1 MRNLP
6 RVMIRTALALMVAAS
21 GIIAVS
27 AQAPAEAAVSQT
39 YLNSYELQVV
49 QAINYQRS
57 RHGLRPLR
65 YTSCPDSYGERWAS
79 RLRTSS
85 TLYHQSMYTVM
96 RGCHA
101 TMASENIAR
110 ARMPASSL
118 VALWMRSSGHR
129 ANILDRRATQVGVGS
144 QCATLCTTVADFI
157 RR

>member
-1 MRNLP
+1 
-6 RVMIRTALALMVAAS
+6 MIRAVLALVVAVS
-21 GIIAVS
+21 GIVAVS
-27 AQAPAEAAVSQT
+27 AQAPAQAAVSQT
-39 YLNSYELQVV
+39 YLNGYELRVV

-57 RHGLRPLR
+57 RHGLRPLA
-65 YTSCPDSYGERWAS
+65 YTSCPDSYGERWAL

-96 RGCHA
+96 RGCRA

-118 VALWMRSSGHR
+118 VGLWMRSAGHR
-129 ANILDRRATQVGVGS
+129 ANILNPRATQVGVGT
-144 QCATLCTTVADFI
+144 QCASLCTTVADFI